1 MQRTTTVNLFCSG
14 AQYTGFLILVSTFF
28 LPVYMLWQS
37 KLDIRLD
44 ANALAIILL
53 WLSLGFCCYKIL
65 AHSSFFNKVKS
76 KVISIIKSAFIAHI
90 AQAVSAEKVVEVN
103 DLLRMN
109 DPLEEISPL
118 KRNMKFFLSRSGLFM
133 KKEK

>member
-37 KLDIRLD
+37 KLDIKLD

-53 WLSLGFCCYKIL
+53 WLSLGFCCCQII

-76 KVISIIKSAFIAHI
+76 KVISVIKSVFIS
-90 AQAVSAEKVVEVN
+90 QAVSAEKVVEVN
-103 DLLRMN
+103 DLLKTK
-109 DPLEEISPL
+109 DSLEEISPL
-118 KRNMKFFLSRSGLFM
+118 KRNMKFFLFRSGLFM

>member
-44 ANALAIILL
+44 ANALTIILL

-65 AHSSFFNKVKS
+65 AHSSFFNKV
-76 KVISIIKSAFIAHI
+76 KSAFIAHI

-109 DPLEEISPL
+109 DSLEEISPL